1 MAAGMLYRETQDGAH
16 AAQPW
21 RAPLLLQVLGHLYV
35 AALTALRSC
44 AHAPAGAGFANIV
57 LNNSALCCCL
67 GTGVK
72 KETVAKSF
80 LGTKMDINKSLPAM
94 PPVLVGKLDEATW
107 KALLRDMSNTG
118 GFYPSTGCIICSTLT
133 CTVGDPPAVYSFLIV
148 AAFADA
154 LTRHASLRSPAASCR
169 ASCRCLTETTRRA

>member
-1 MAAGMLYRETQDGAH
+1 MVAGMLYRETQDGAH

-21 RAPLLLQVLGHLYV
+21 RAPPVLLQVLGHLTV
-35 AALTALRSC
+35 HGVPHSSC
-44 AHAPAGAGFANIV
+44 AHAPAGPGFANIV

-72 KETVAKSF
+72 KEKVARSF
-80 LGTKMDINKSLPAM
+80 LGTAMEINKSLPAM

-107 KALLRDMSNTG
+107 KALRRDMSNTG
-118 GFYPSTGCIICSTLT
+118 GFYPSTGLIICSTLT
-133 CTVGDPPAVYSFLIV
+133 CTVGGPPAVYGFLIV
-148 AAFADA
+148 AAFADV
-154 LTRHASLRSPAASCR
+154 LSRRASLRSPAASCR